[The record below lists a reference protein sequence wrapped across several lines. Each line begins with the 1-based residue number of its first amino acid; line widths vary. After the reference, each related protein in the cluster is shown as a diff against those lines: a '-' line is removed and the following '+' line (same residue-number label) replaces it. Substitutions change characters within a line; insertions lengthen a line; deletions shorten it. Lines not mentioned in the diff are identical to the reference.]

1 VYVCLIVHRVLPSVL
16 MDAYDCGD
24 DGSDDASDATGEYGA
39 RRPRPFRCAACVG
52 RVTAAFGT
60 ADGDVRRAG
69 EAVDLDAGTAV
80 ESDRLTR
87 SSVSTSSSSVDGGF
101 WSFGM
106 SSLTI
111 QWA

>member
-1 VYVCLIVHRVLPSVL
+1 LLYVHRVLPSVL

-24 DGSDDASDATGEYGA
+24 DGSDDASDATGEYGGR
-39 RRPRPFRCAACVG
+39 RRPRPFRCAVG
-52 RVTAAFGT
+52 IVGAVFGT

-69 EAVDLDAGTAV
+69 EEADLDAGAAV
-80 ESDRLTR
+80 DSDRLTR

-111 QWA
+111 QSA

>member
-1 VYVCLIVHRVLPSVL
+1 VRSSSVVYRVLPSVL

-39 RRPRPFRCAACVG
+39 RRPRPFRCVCVG

-69 EAVDLDAGTAV
+69 EDVDLDAGTAV
-80 ESDRLTR
+80 DIDRLTR

-101 WSFGM
+101 CSFGM
-106 SSLTI
+106 SSFTI